1 MARNP
6 ETIER
11 EIEEARNSLAA
22 TFDELSERADLK
34 KLADQ
39 TKEAAVSKLQD
50 PRVRYGLIA
59 VGVVVGLL
67 VVRKLFR

>member
-1 MARNP
+1 MARDP

-11 EIEEARNSLAA
+11 EIEAARNSLAA